1 VGQYL
6 KGSMTLSKDEF
17 GKKADAMSVTYIFNE
32 ASKRDKT
39 GSKSKKSE
47 TATPTYQESL
57 FEHKTNW
64 LAKMD
69 ASTEDSSKLY
79 EDLIAEAGLL
89 SSEVKLTAVHAARL
103 QSLELDTKLNLAKA
117 TAAKA
122 EEVIKVAD
130 TVLDRITVSDILAYF
145 AVKNADLRPV
155 GGSAGSDGEM
165 TKKDMEKLKAW
176 YLEASAKKGLALCV
190 LDRLE
195 DASECLLQCFQ
206 FVDQTDTKV
215 AFFATVHAEKLGHYG
230 RALKLI
236 QHQLEE
242 KPNSP
247 DLDSRLPHIFDKLG
261 WEHAAKMARLS
272 KPLRFPT
279 NFDLF

>member
-6 KGSMTLSKDEF
+6 KGTMTLSKDEF
-17 GKKADAMSVTYIFNE
+17 GKKADSMPVTYIFNE

-39 GSKSKKSE
+39 GKNKKSE
-47 TATPTYQESL
+47 TTPTYQESL
-57 FEHKTNW
+57 FEHKTSW

-69 ASTEDSSKLY
+69 AATEDSSKLY
-79 EDLIAEAGLL
+79 EELIAEAGLL
-89 SSEVKLTAVHAARL
+89 SEMKVTSVHAARL
-103 QSLELDTKLNLAKA
+103 QSFELDTKLSLEKA
-117 TAAKA
+117 TSDKA
-122 EEVIKVAD
+122 EDLLKVAD

-145 AVKNADLRPV
+145 AVKNGDLRPN
-155 GGSAGSDGEM
+155 GGSGDGEV
-165 TKKDMEKLKAW
+165 TKKDMEKQKTW

-195 DASECLLQCFQ
+195 EAGECLLHCLQ
-206 FVDQTDTKV
+206 FVDQTDSKV

-247 DLDSRLPHIFDKLG
+247 DLDNRLPHIFDKLG
-261 WEHAAKMARLS
+261 WEHAAKMSRLS
-272 KPLRFPT
+272 KPIRFPT